1 MVTNDSE
8 PVPYP
13 RDFVPPGVRIA
24 GGIATVQGLVLL
36 GFAVYLVVHALLGH
50 REETVQISGY
60 GTAIWFVIMGGAV
73 TAAAVGMLRNKRWG
87 RGLIIIAQLVLLPV
101 AYYLGVGSEQ
111 WAAGVIVGASAIVVL
126 VCLFRRES
134 LEWYAA

>member
-1 MVTNDSE
+1 M
-8 PVPYP
+8 
-13 RDFVPPGVRIA
+13 PPGVRFA
-24 GGIATVQGLVLL
+24 GGIATAQGVILL
-36 GFAVYLVVHALLGH
+36 GFAVYLVVHALLGY
-50 REETVQISGY
+50 REETVAISGY
-60 GTAIWFVIMGGAV
+60 GTAIWFVIMGGAL
-73 TAAAVGMLRNKRWG
+73 TGAGVGLLRNKRWG

-111 WAAGVIVGASAIVVL
+111 WAAGVIVGVSALAVL

>member
-1 MVTNDSE
+1 M
-8 PVPYP
+8 
-13 RDFVPPGVRIA
+13 
-24 GGIATVQGLVLL
+24 QGLVLL
-36 GFAVYLVVHALLGH
+36 GFAIYLVVHALLGY

-60 GTAIWFVIMGGAV
+60 GTAIWFVIMGGAL
-73 TAAAVGMLRNKRWG
+73 TAAAVGLLRNKRWG

>member
-1 MVTNDSE
+1 M
-8 PVPYP
+8 
-13 RDFVPPGVRIA
+13 
-24 GGIATVQGLVLL
+24 QGLVLL
-36 GFAVYLVVHALLGH
+36 GFAIYLVVHALLGY

-60 GTAIWFVIMGGAV
+60 GTAIWFVIMGGAL
-73 TAAAVGMLRNKRWG
+73 TAAAVGLLRNKRWG

-126 VCLFRRES
+126 VCLFRREA

>member
-1 MVTNDSE
+1 MTNNPE

-13 RDFVPPGVRIA
+13 REFVPPGVRIA
-24 GGIATVQGLVLL
+24 GGVATVQGLVLL
-36 GFAVYLVVHALLGH
+36 GFAVYLVVHAILGY
-50 REETVQISGY
+50 REETVEISGY
-60 GTAIWFVIMGGAV
+60 GTAIWFVIMGGAL

-101 AYYLGVGSEQ
+101 AYYLGVGSGQ
-111 WAAGVIVGASAIVVL
+111 WAAGVIVGVSALSVL